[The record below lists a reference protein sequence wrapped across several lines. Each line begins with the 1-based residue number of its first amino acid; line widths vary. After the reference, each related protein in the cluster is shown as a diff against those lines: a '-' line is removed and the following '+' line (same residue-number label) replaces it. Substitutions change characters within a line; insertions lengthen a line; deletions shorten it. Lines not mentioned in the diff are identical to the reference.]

1 MTRQL
6 TNEKGGIPSCN
17 DIAAIVEEVQ
27 RLRRPRLGEVSAKS
41 VHM

>member
-1 MTRQL
+1 MK
-6 TNEKGGIPSCN
+6 KGGGISSRN

>member
-1 MTRQL
+1 M
-6 TNEKGGIPSCN
+6 KKGGGIPSRN